1 MLFKPLRT
9 FFRFLHFL
17 IKIYKFIT
25 SLDDMKKRVVF
36 KKGRRVVTRNGEVVT
51 HLAYKISKLL
61 KPYCSKI
68 EIVGSIRR
76 KEKNPVDIDIVL
88 IPKNL
93 EKLEEFMK
101 DKKEWKYLQ
110 GGEKKSRW
118 KIEGVNVEL
127 YYTSK
132 EEWGAEL
139 LAYSSK
145 FGAGIGLR
153 LVAKRKGMKL
163 SQHGLFKKGK
173 RVAGRSEEE
182 IYHALGRPWKSPE
195 RR

>member
-1 MLFKPLRT
+1 
-9 FFRFLHFL
+9 
-17 IKIYKFIT
+17 
-25 SLDDMKKRVVF
+25 MKRRVVF
-36 KKGRRVVTRNGEVVT
+36 KKGRIIVTRKGDFVF
-51 HLAYKISKLL
+51 HLANRLFSDL
-61 KPYCSKI
+61 KPFCNKI

-93 EKLEEFMK
+93 EELEEFMETK
-101 DKKEWKYLQ
+101 GKFIQ

-127 YYTSK
+127 YYSDK
-132 EEWGAEL
+132 DSWGAML

-153 LVAKRKGMKL
+153 LVAKRKGFKL
-163 SQHGLFKKGK
+163 NQYGLFRKGK
-173 RVAGRSEEE
+173 KIAGKTEQE
-182 IYHALGRPWKSPE
+182 IYYALGRPWKKPE
-195 RR
+195 NR